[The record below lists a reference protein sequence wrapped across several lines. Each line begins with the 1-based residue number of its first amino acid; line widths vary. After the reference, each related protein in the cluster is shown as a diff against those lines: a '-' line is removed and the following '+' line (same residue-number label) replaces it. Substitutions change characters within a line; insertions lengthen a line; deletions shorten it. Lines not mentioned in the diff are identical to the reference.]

1 MPNTTITFYKNVPLD
16 MGYQHHLYA
25 TNATEYAS
33 ALSSYTVTT
42 LQNQSYQRLN
52 LALEVN
58 VSRETL
64 ETCNYVMIQNQG
76 EMKYYCFITDV
87 QYISP
92 TNTAVYYTVDLI
104 GTYLNQNYVT
114 INDSYVSRCHSYTD
128 NVGDNTVPEED
139 NGGFYICNQIT
150 RSLLQTSVYKIVV
163 ASAYDMNEYHKDS
176 WGEIIGG
183 LYQGVNYYTFD
194 PDDYQTLNQA
204 LTAANNDNQMDAIV
218 NIFLFPSSMWND
230 TATPG
235 GTLKSVNVPNNT
247 TGTLDGYTPVNK
259 KLYCYPYRYLQA
271 ENDEG
276 ENLIFRY
283 EEFENPNNI
292 LFMMN
297 SVIDT
302 QPSIMCRAV
311 NYAGEN
317 LYSARCTFEMN
328 NFPICSFVND
338 AYKSWYAMNANQI
351 RTNRFQ
357 NILAIGATVATGG
370 LGGLLGAGLGAVAM
384 SAHNSNPAV
393 STSSLLPSD
402 YGKTLTN
409 TVGNIARNSMNP
421 IGNLIAQE
429 AQIKD
434 MENAP
439 NTVHGTGSNDLPFV
453 MGEKDFRF
461 KEMVYR
467 HDLLNIRDQYF
478 TLFGYA
484 QKKIM
489 TVSRH
494 NRSKCTYVRTIG
506 CNVSGNAPASVIS
519 QISTIF
525 DNGITFWTSFSNFF
539 DYSNNTP
546 LGGD

>member
-33 ALSSYTVTT
+33 ALSGYAVTT
-42 LQNQSYQRLN
+42 QQNQSYQRLN
-52 LALEVN
+52 RTLEVN

-128 NVGDNTVPEED
+128 NVGDNTVPEE
-139 NGGFYICNQIT
+139 NSGGFYIKN
-150 RSLLQTSVYKIVV
+150 SVTQSNIGTADFYIIA
-163 ASAYDMNEYHKDS
+163 ASAYDLNEYHKDT

-194 PDDYQTLNQA
+194 KNDYTELNEA
-204 LTAANNDNQMDAIV
+204 LAAANSDNQLDSIVNLFQFPKNMWTISNDNPGVTV
-218 NIFLFPSSMWND
+218 NI
-230 TATPG
+230 T
-235 GTLKSVNVPNNT
+235 VPNNYS
-247 TGTLDGYTPVNK
+247 TLDGYTPINK
-259 KLYCYPYRYLQA
+259 KLYTYPYRYLDVD
-271 ENDEG
+271 NSEG

-283 EEFENPNNI
+283 EEFDTPNNI
-292 LFMMN
+292 VFQVR

-302 QPSIMCRAV
+302 MPSIICRAMS
-311 NYAGEN
+311 YCGEN
-317 LYSARCTFEMN
+317 PYSPRCMLEMN
-328 NFPICSFVND
+328 NFPVCSFVND

-351 RTNRFQ
+351 RANRIQ
-357 NILAIGATVATGG
+357 NVLAIGATVATAGIGG
-370 LGGLLGAGLGAVAM
+370 LVGAGLGAVAM
-384 SAHNSNPAV
+384 SAINSNPAV
-393 STSSLLPSD
+393 STSSILPSD
-402 YGKTLTN
+402 YGKTLSN
-409 TVGNIARNSMNP
+409 TVGNIAQNVMNP

-439 NTVHGTGSNDLPFV
+439 NTVRGTGSIDAPFV
-453 MGEKDFRF
+453 SGDKDFRF
-461 KEMVYR
+461 KEMCWR
-467 HDLLNIRDQYF
+467 RTLLEIQDQYF
-478 TLFGYA
+478 TVFGYA

-494 NRSKCTYVRTIG
+494 NRSKCTYVKTIG

-525 DNGITFWTSFSNFF
+525 DNGITFWSSFSNFF

-546 LGGD
+546 LG

>member
-1 MPNTTITFYKNVPLD
+1 

-33 ALSSYTVTT
+33 ALSGYAVTT

-52 LALEVN
+52 RALEVN

-76 EMKYYCFITDV
+76 GMKYYCFITDV

-114 INDSYVSRCHSYTD
+114 INDSYVVRCHSYTD
-128 NVGDNTVPEED
+128 NVGDNTVPENEQA
-139 NGGFYICNQIT
+139 GFYIRNTMTKSNID
-150 RSLLQTSVYKIVV
+150 SDNFYIIA
-163 ASAYDMNEYHKDS
+163 ASAYDLNEYMKDT

-183 LYQGVNYYTFD
+183 LYQGVNYYVYDKTEYAD
-194 PDDYQTLNQA
+194 LNKA
-204 LTAANNDNQMDAIV
+204 LKAANEDNQLDSVV
-218 NIFLFPSSMWND
+218 NLFQFPASMWD
-230 TATPG
+230 VTKDDP
-235 GTLKSVNVPNNT
+235 NVLLEMTIPNVY
-247 TGTLDGYTPVNK
+247 GTLDGYTPTNK
-259 KLYCYPYRYLQA
+259 KLYTYPYRYLDVD
-271 ENDEG
+271 NSEG

-283 EEFENPNNI
+283 EEFTIPTQI
-292 LFMMN
+292 VFHVR

-302 QPSIMCRAV
+302 MPSIACTAM
-311 NYAGEN
+311 NYCHEN
-317 LYSARCTFEMN
+317 PYSARCMLEMN
-328 NFPICSFVND
+328 DFPICSFVND

-351 RTNRFQ
+351 RANRIQ
-357 NILAIGATVATGG
+357 NIAMIGASIATGG
-370 LGGLLGAGLGAVAM
+370 LAGLAVQGVKLATL
-384 SAHNSNPAV
+384 SARNPLV
-393 STSSLLPSD
+393 GNMVTPSD
-402 YGKTLTN
+402 YTSNLGSAAGSTLQQ
-409 TVGNIARNSMNP
+409 SFNP
-421 IGNLIAQE
+421 VGNLIAQE

-439 NTVHGTGSNDLPFV
+439 NTVRGTGSIDLPFIV
-453 MGEKDFRF
+453 GAKDFYF
-461 KEMVYR
+461 KEMCWR
-467 HDLLNIRDQYF
+467 RTLLEMQDQYF

-494 NRSKCTYVRTIG
+494 NRSKCTYVKTIG

-519 QISTIF
+519 QISAIF
-525 DNGITFWTSFSNFF
+525 DNGITFWSAFSNFF

-546 LGGD
+546 LG